1 MMRQPALNPYSR
13 QGVFLKN
20 LPMALSTGIKSK
32 TIFQFHNSQCEE
44 RTDAVAC
51 EEPLEIKLAFGKEGQ
66 REHRSLA
73 ITMRTPGQDE
83 ALAIGF
89 LFTEGII
96 GQAPEVIGVRHVGQ
110 ALSPESEKNILL
122 VELSPDTLV
131 DFEQLSRHFYTSSSC
146 GVCGKASIEM
156 LRAVNLYYPQ
166 RGFPTYSPKQIQH
179 FPWQMMGH
187 QPIFEQTGGLHAA
200 AAFDE
205 QGQLLCLREDVGRH
219 NAMDKLIGGQMRSGN
234 FPMRNQAIMVSGR
247 LSFELVQKAAMAGVP
262 LLAAVGAPSSLAVE
276 LAESHGMTLIGFLRG
291 RRFNVYAGVE
301 RVVV

>member
-1 MMRQPALNPYSR
+1 MMRQPILNPYSSS
-13 QGVFLKN
+13 GVFLKN
-20 LPMALSTGIKSK
+20 LSMPQFAGIKPK
-32 TIFQFHNSQCEE
+32 TIFQFHDGQRQE
-44 RTDAVAC
+44 RTDTVAC

-73 ITMRTPGQDE
+73 ITMRTHGQDE

-96 GQAPEVIGVRHVGQ
+96 GQASEVIGVRHIGQ
-110 ALSPESEKNILL
+110 ALSPESAENILL
-122 VELSPDTLV
+122 VELLPDTLV
-131 DFEQLSRHFYTSSSC
+131 DFGQLNRHFYTSSSC

-166 RGFPTYSPKQIQH
+166 RGFPTYSPKQIQQ
-179 FPWQMMGH
+179 FPLQMMDH
-187 QPIFEQTGGLHAA
+187 QPIFEQTGGIHAA

-205 QGQLLCLREDVGRH
+205 QGQLLGLQEDVGRH
-219 NAMDKLIGGQMRSGN
+219 NAMDKLIGETMRYGD

-291 RRFNVYAGVE
+291 KRFNVYTGVE

>member
-1 MMRQPALNPYSR
+1 MLNPYSGA
-13 QGVFLKN
+13 GVFLKN
-20 LPMALSTGIKSK
+20 LPMPPSAGIKSK
-32 TIFQFHNSQCEE
+32 AIVQIHNGQRQK

-96 GQAPEVIGVRHVGQ
+96 GQASEVTGVRHVGQ
-110 ALSPESEKNILL
+110 ALSPESAEHILL
-122 VELSPDTLV
+122 VELSPDTPV
-131 DFEQLSRHFYTSSSC
+131 DFGQLNRHFYTSSSC

-166 RGFPTYSPKQIQH
+166 RGFPIYSPKQIQH
-179 FPWQMMGH
+179 FSWQMMP
-187 QPIFEQTGGLHAA
+187 QQTIFEQTGGIHAA

-205 QGQLLCLREDVGRH
+205 KGQLLRLQEDVGRH
-219 NAMDKLIGGQMRSGN
+219 NAMDKLIGQTMRSGD

-276 LAESHGMTLIGFLRG
+276 LAEAHGMTLIGFLRE